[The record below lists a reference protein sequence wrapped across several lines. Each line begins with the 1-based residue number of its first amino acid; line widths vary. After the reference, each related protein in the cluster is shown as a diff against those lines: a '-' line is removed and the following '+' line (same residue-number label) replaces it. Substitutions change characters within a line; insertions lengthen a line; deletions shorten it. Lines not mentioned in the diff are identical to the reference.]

1 MSFEISGKLI
11 EKFDTVKVSDRFKK
25 REFIIEKTESN
36 GGMEFTDHIKFQLTQ
51 DRCNLIDA
59 MNLND
64 DIKVNFNIRGNKWEK
79 DGKVSYFTNLDAW
92 RIEKEN
98 SQNQD
103 NIPDD
108 MPPPPSLDDMPDAN
122 EPDDLPF

>member
-1 MSFEISGKLI
+1 L
-11 EKFDTVKVSDRFKK
+11 
-25 REFIIEKTESN
+25 
-36 GGMEFTDHIKFQLTQ
+36 
-51 DRCNLIDA
+51 
-59 MNLND
+59 NLND
-64 DIKVNFNIRGNKWEK
+64 DIKVHFNIRGNKWEK

-92 RIEKEN
+92 RIEKVN

-103 NIPDD
+103 NLPDD